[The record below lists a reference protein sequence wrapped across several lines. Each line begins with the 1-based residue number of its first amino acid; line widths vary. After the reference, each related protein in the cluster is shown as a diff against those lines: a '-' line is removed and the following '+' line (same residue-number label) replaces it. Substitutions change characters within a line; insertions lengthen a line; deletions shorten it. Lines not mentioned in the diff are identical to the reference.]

1 MVLSE
6 VEADAQNVVRRDNRH
21 AMAVLVH
28 SPIVLVKEI
37 SYVREEVPGKD
48 INI

>member
-6 VEADAQNVVRRDNRH
+6 VEAGAALGSGSFHGGHGFFVDEAIQ
-21 AMAVLVH
+21 
-28 SPIVLVKEI
+28 EI

-48 INI
+48 WSS

>member
-6 VEADAQNVVRRDNRH
+6 VEAGNPWVPGLSMVDMDFFVDEAIQ
-21 AMAVLVH
+21 
-28 SPIVLVKEI
+28 EI

-48 INI
+48 WSS